1 MAHRLRTI
9 WIAVL
14 APLLLGVLYPLVRM
28 VRLRARDGDATFPD
42 EQNWLE
48 RLVDP
53 AGYVVLE
60 YFGLG
65 LVLAAL
71 AWAVVTSTSQWSARR
86 PLGVLWLGLAIGI
99 LGLLAAYGVARL
111 TVGPG
116 WSMVLV
122 VGGLYSLS
130 LLLGLQV
137 MLSALPGRLLIPGR
151 RRRVPAQDGDPAV

>member
-71 AWAVVTSTSQWSARR
+71 AWAVVTSASRWNSRR
-86 PLGVLWLGLAIGI
+86 PLGVLWIGLPVAL
-99 LGLLAAYGVARL
+99 LGLLIAYLVAQL
-111 TVGPG
+111 AVGAE
-116 WSMVLV
+116 SMFLI
-122 VGGLYSLS
+122 GGALLPLS

-137 MLSALPGRLLIPGR
+137 MLSALPGRLMIPDR
-151 RRRVPAQDGDPAV
+151 RRRDPAQDGDPTV